1 MLNHPIARKKQRRL
15 RRYMVAGLLW
25 ALVVALLVKLV
36 FGDGVWL
43 VAFVSVF
50 SAGLMFGYRKI
61 DREDHP

>member
-1 MLNHPIARKKQRRL
+1 
-15 RRYMVAGLLW
+15 MVAGLLW